1 MLLHSWLWPPCLK
14 GQGLGFEGPALL
26 EGDAMTEPAAA
37 SGEPIGFIGLGIM
50 GAPMVRNLL
59 GAGFE
64 VVAWNRSPARL
75 DAAVEVGAE
84 RGASPADVASRA
96 DIVITC
102 VTASAD
108 VEAVILG
115 AGGVIEGVRP
125 GAVVVDMSTIS
136 PEVTRRV
143 AAALEPRGAMLLDA
157 PVSGGEQGAIGG
169 TLSIMVGGP
178 ADALERARPA
188 LEAVG
193 RTITHCGPS
202 GAGQT
207 VKLCNQIAVVL
218 NNLAMA
224 EALLFCARSGVDPGV
239 MLAAITQGAAGSWQL
254 SNLGPRVIARDF
266 APGFKVALQQKDLRL
281 VLEAAEELRLALPGT
296 ALVHQLFAAVEA
308 AHGGEVGTQALVRSL
323 EALAGIEVGAAAPV
337 HST

>member
-1 MLLHSWLWPPCLK
+1 VS
-14 GQGLGFEGPALL
+14 
-26 EGDAMTEPAAA
+26 TEPAARR
-37 SGEPIGFIGLGIM
+37 ERIGFIGLGIM
-50 GAPMVRNLL
+50 GGPMVLNLL
-59 GAGFE
+59 KTGFP
-64 VVAWNRSPARL
+64 VVAWNRSAGRL
-75 DAAVEVGAE
+75 DAAVEAGAE
-84 RGASPADVASRA
+84 RGGSPADAAARSDV
-96 DIVITC
+96 VITC

-115 AGGVIEGVRP
+115 GGGVIEGLRP
-125 GAVVVDMSTIS
+125 GSLVIDMSTIS
-136 PEVTRRV
+136 PEVTRAIS
-143 AAALEPRGAMLLDA
+143 AAIEARGGTLLDA
-157 PVSGGEQGAIGG
+157 PVSGGEQGAING

-178 ADALERARPA
+178 AEALERARPV
-188 LEAVG
+188 LEALG

-224 EALLFCARSGVDPGV
+224 EALLFCARSGVDPTV

-266 APGFKVALQQKDLRL
+266 APGFKVSLQQKDLRL
-281 VLEAAEELRLALPGT
+281 ALEAADSLRLPLPGT

-308 AHGGEVGTQALVRSL
+308 AHGGDVGTQALVRAL
-323 EALAGIEVGAAAPV
+323 EGLAGAEVRAAAG
-337 HST
+337 

>member
-1 MLLHSWLWPPCLK
+1 
-14 GQGLGFEGPALL
+14 
-26 EGDAMTEPAAA
+26 MTAQNTAQDPTAAHDR
-37 SGEPIGFIGLGIM
+37 IGFIGLGIM

-75 DAAVEVGAE
+75 DAAVHEGAE
-84 RGASPADVASRA
+84 RGASAADVAARG

-125 GAVVVDMSTIS
+125 GALVIDMSTIS
-136 PEVTRRV
+136 PDVTRV
-143 AAALEPRGAMLLDA
+143 VGAALEARGATLLDA

-178 ADALERARPA
+178 SEALERARPA
-188 LEAVG
+188 LEAMG
-193 RTITHCGPS
+193 RTITHCGPL

-218 NNLAMA
+218 SNLAMA
-224 EALLFCARSGVDPGV
+224 EALLFCAKSGVDPAV
-239 MLAAITQGAAGSWQL
+239 MRAAITQGAAGSWQL

-266 APGFKVALQQKDLRL
+266 AAGFKVALQQKDLRL
-281 VLEAAEELRLALPGT
+281 ALEAAEALKLPLPGT

-308 AHGGEVGTQALVRSL
+308 VHGGDVGTQALIRAL
-323 EALAGIEVGAAAPV
+323 EGLAGIEVGAAGAEPPV
-337 HST
+337 QSKA

>member
-1 MLLHSWLWPPCLK
+1 MASSA
-14 GQGLGFEGPALL
+14 QPA
-26 EGDAMTEPAAA
+26 AEPAHRV
-37 SGEPIGFIGLGIM
+37 GFVGLGIM

-59 GAGFE
+59 RAGFP
-64 VVAWNRSPARL
+64 VVAWNRSVARL
-75 DAAVEVGAE
+75 DAAVADGAG
-84 RGASPADVASRA
+84 RGTSPADVATRS

-108 VEAVILG
+108 VESVILG
-115 AGGVIEGVRP
+115 AGGVAEGVRP
-125 GAVVVDMSTIS
+125 GSIVIDMSTIS
-136 PEVTRRV
+136 PDVTRRV
-143 AAALEPRGAMLLDA
+143 GAALEARAATLLDA
-157 PVSGGEQGAIGG
+157 PVSGGEQGAIAG
-169 TLSIMVGGP
+169 TLSIMVGGT
-178 ADALERARPA
+178 AGALEQARPV
-188 LEAVG
+188 LEAMG

-224 EALLFCARSGVDPGV
+224 EALLFCSRSGVDPSV

-254 SNLGPRVIARDF
+254 SNLGPRVVARDF

-281 VLEAAEELRLALPGT
+281 ALEAAGQLQLPLPGT

-308 AHGGEVGTQALVRSL
+308 THGGEIGTQALVRAL
-323 EALAGIEVGAAAPV
+323 EALSGIEVGAATPV
-337 HST
+337 E

>member
-1 MLLHSWLWPPCLK
+1 M
-14 GQGLGFEGPALL
+14 A
-26 EGDAMTEPAAA
+26 
-37 SGEPIGFIGLGIM
+37 
-50 GAPMVRNLL
+50 RNLL
-59 GAGFE
+59 RAGFE
-64 VVAWNRSPARL
+64 VVGWNRSPARL
-75 DAAVEVGAE
+75 DAAVADGAL
-84 RGASPADVASRA
+84 RGASPADVAARS
-96 DIVITC
+96 DVIITC

-115 AGGVIEGVRP
+115 PTGVAEGVRT

-143 AAALEPRGAMLLDA
+143 GAELAARGATLLDA
-157 PVSGGEQGAIGG
+157 PVSGGEQGAIAG

-178 ADALERARPA
+178 TEALERARPA
-188 LEAVG
+188 LEAMG

-207 VKLCNQIAVVL
+207 VKLCNQVAVVL

-224 EALLFCARSGVDPGV
+224 EALLLCSRSGVDPLV
-239 MLAAITQGAAGSWQL
+239 MLTAITQGAAGSWQL
-254 SNLGPRVIARDF
+254 SNLGPRVVARDF

-281 VLEAAEELRLALPGT
+281 ALEAADQLRLPLPGT

-308 AHGGEVGTQALVRSL
+308 AHGGDVGTQALVRAL
-323 EALAGIEVGAAAPV
+323 EALAGVEVGPAAAV
-337 HST
+337 Q